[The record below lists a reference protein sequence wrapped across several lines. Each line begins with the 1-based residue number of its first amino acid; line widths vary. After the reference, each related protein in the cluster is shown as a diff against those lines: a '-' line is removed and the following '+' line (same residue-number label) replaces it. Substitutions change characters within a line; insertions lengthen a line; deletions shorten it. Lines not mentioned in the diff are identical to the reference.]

1 MSHYLDKYRQN
12 NKQELTK
19 IILAQLLTYRDKNVN
34 SVIALQMCN
43 VANII
48 LIYNK
53 QETFICTCGCNNDD
67 RKILKDKFFETI
79 DKKYSIPFND

>member
-1 MSHYLDKYRQN
+1 
-12 NKQELTK
+12 
-19 IILAQLLTYRDKNVN
+19 
-34 SVIALQMCN
+34 MCN